1 MKINHVYLW
10 LGPRRANIKNAHSQI
25 YSLCF
30 DNQII
35 SQNINVIEFNY
46 IIFNFNL
53 ILNSLEMNDKHDEPP
68 QVADGYGVSV
78 AYACLV
84 DAVRAIQIE
93 VRPDI
98 HQSVVFSPSTTT
110 VSSNVEDNGRGHQQH
125 TDDLIQNN
133 TPEDNNGNDEQNK
146 TTGVK
151 ISPLHEQI
159 INSSWHGLLT
169 TFCPLIES
177 WCVV

>member
-1 MKINHVYLW
+1 
-10 LGPRRANIKNAHSQI
+10 
-25 YSLCF
+25 
-30 DNQII
+30 
-35 SQNINVIEFNY
+35 
-46 IIFNFNL
+46 
-53 ILNSLEMNDKHDEPP
+53 MNDKHDEPP

-98 HQSVVFSPSTTT
+98 HQSVVFPPSTTA
-110 VSSNVEDNGRGHQQH
+110 VSSNVGEDGRGHQRN
-125 TDDLIQNN
+125 TDSLSQKNI
-133 TPEDNNGNDEQNK
+133 PEDDNGNDEQSQ
-146 TTGVK
+146 TTGAK

-159 INSSWHGLLT
+159 INSSWYGLLT

-177 WCVV
+177 W